1 MTGVQLGML
10 AMASN
15 RATSSQTSNVSDLSQ
30 LRTNWIDSI
39 IGTFDGNP
47 VYARIMRNV
56 QENRRRLEEQLTLE

>member
-15 RATSSQTSNVSDLSQ
+15 RATSSQTS
-30 LRTNWIDSI
+30 TI